1 MSVPPA
7 VPPTVPPSIQRLV
20 LDTNVVVAALLW
32 NGVPQQLLAHAMAD
46 PRVRLFSSP
55 VLLAELA
62 HTLGYAK
69 LAPRIAAH
77 RTSAEQLVA
86 RYTAL
91 VSLVIPASTPARGGA
106 GCGRRP
112 CDCRRR
118 GRPCPPDRQRRSQAP
133 VAHRDASGHCHRHRA
148 PGAGTA
154 QRGGVEPEATDE
166 PRTPR
171 AAAAA
176 LGVSRNATGQPGIS
190 NTPSKSLNTPLSLQR
205 VLKCSGKS
213 VSKLS

>member
-1 MSVPPA
+1 MAVPPA

-20 LDTNVVVAALLW
+20 LDTNVVVAALLC

-91 VSLVIPASTPARGGA
+91 VSLVIPASTP
-106 GCGRRP
+106 
-112 CDCRRR
+112 
-118 GRPCPPDRQRRSQAP
+118 P
-133 VAHRDASGHCHRHRA
+133 VVALDADDDH
-148 PGAGTA
+148 
-154 QRGGVEPEATDE
+154 VI
-166 PRTPR
+166 
-171 AAAAA
+171 AAAVAA
-176 LGVSRNATGQPGIS
+176 RAHLIVSGDRKHLLPIGTHQGIAIV
-190 NTPSKSLNTPLSLQR
+190 TARQALEQLSAAR
-205 VLKCSGKS
+205 
-213 VSKLS
+213 